1 MTHTKPSVTNRPI
14 KSVSRKFQI
23 GDDVLNCRAGKFYGS
38 EGRVEDVDSLAVYV
52 RDQSGELYK
61 VGMSW
66 VHTELKLID
75 TLLPIDSLTKPSH
88 YGKLDVFTYAKEHFT
103 VEGLNAYH
111 QITAI
116 KYITRAGKK
125 DGNPFEQDIKKAI
138 THLQECLKG
147 EEG

>member
-1 MTHTKPSVTNRPI
+1 MGSMKYECIRCKGKGTNMI
-14 KSVSRKFQI
+14 
-23 GDDVLNCRAGKFYGS
+23 AGFTFSCKDCFGL
-38 EGRVEDVDSLAVYV
+38 G
-52 RDQSGELYK
+52 YK
-61 VGMSW
+61 VAHS
-66 VHTELKLID
+66 K
-75 TLLPIDSLTKPSH
+75 PISQFYQSDSPTKPSH

-103 VEGLNAYH
+103 VDEVNAYH

-125 DGNPFEQDIKKAI
+125 DGNPYEQDIKKAI